1 MIEYR
6 QETDSNM
13 IFTPPVQKHWGKT
26 AGNQNILPF
35 SESKNITTAI
45 GTQIVPDRI
54 QGALSAINE
63 HPNIDVKQR
72 AENLLNQI
80 QKIITTFTCVEF
92 DLDTIPKIHAFTYES
107 DDSIL
112 LEWVFEEYRIG
123 FSIETVDSESGWYLV
138 TKESLGKINASGY
151 LTDEDTVLWL
161 MNFIIAHS

>member
-26 AGNQNILPF
+26 AGNQIILPQ
-35 SESKNITTAI
+35 SAKKKTTTF
-45 GTQIVPDRI
+45 GSQIVPDRT
-54 QGALSAINE
+54 QKALKTISG
-63 HPNIDVKQR
+63 HSDIDVKKR
-72 AENLLNQI
+72 AEHLLTQI
-80 QKIITTFTCVEF
+80 QKIITVFTCIGF
-92 DLDTIPKIHAFTYES
+92 DLEAIPNIHAFTYEAE
-107 DDSIL
+107 DGIL

-138 TKESLGKINASGY
+138 TKKCLGEINASGY

-161 MNFIIAHS
+161 MNFIMAHS